1 MPMRETQN
9 FARPLQRVEP
19 LLRFANSFENIRQGF
34 CTSSLDQS
42 NSKLVRV
49 STNIEETSEELPR
62 NFRYA
67 PSAPWLDR
75 PSWKTWGICTQRAG
89 KLYKARS
96 RLYRSQILQV
106 NMRLK
111 PLAEIYTMHSFAQLC
126 NLNFLSNFAKKFAE
140 FCKIGG

>member
-96 RLYRSQILQV
+96 RLYRNQMFCCDEFS
-106 NMRLK
+106 R
-111 PLAEIYTMHSFAQLC
+111 PALAAAAATGGTFFFWWYFNPPPPS
-126 NLNFLSNFAKKFAE
+126 KKN
-140 FCKIGG
+140 I